1 MAVVHIEDNARWTIP
16 YYYINLQKSNTDI
29 TSHHKETGLH
39 RNEVKVGDKVG
50 FLDRNNMELYGD
62 VIRLNPK
69 TVTINC
75 RDMQWRVAYCFLFK
89 IISPDIDALPS
100 NIEEG

>member
-1 MAVVHIEDNARWTIP
+1 MQHIEDNARWTIP
-16 YYYINLQKSNTDI
+16 YYYDNLQKNNTDI
-29 TSHHKETGLH
+29 SLVHKESGRQ

-50 FLDRNNMELYGD
+50 FIDRNNIEQYGD

-75 RDMQWRVAYCFLFK
+75 RATQ
-89 IISPDIDALPS
+89 
-100 NIEEG
+100 